1 MAANE
6 TVGERLAK
14 AQASGDLNQ
23 LRTALED
30 ARAAGADEKYIE
42 AAMAE
47 LDRLTAEQAK
57 TAAAGAATAEG
68 SGQDPAEG
76 AADAVDA
83 AELRAKA
90 EACKKQGNERLK
102 TNTKTAAREALDC
115 FTRGIELHCSDLVL
129 NAQLYSNRAH
139 VRMLLRQFVEVVD
152 DCRKAIELDPK
163 NIKAYWRAAKASM
176 HLDLCR
182 NGLEFCEQ
190 GLKQEPSDADL
201 AKLRDNCAERLSVQQ
216 QRRAR
221 GPSRTGASGAG
232 EFSADEAMALQDK
245 VNGLGEQIDSLRM
258 SMAKKQREKMSAQLT
273 QNALKETPEE
283 APLYQG
289 VGRCFLKQER
299 PDVDSML
306 SKSISGL
313 EEELPKLSTAYQE
326 LEKRKQEAEKE
337 LQEVIDAFRRQTA
350 DASAAG
356 AA

>member
-23 LRTALED
+23 LRSALEA

-42 AAMAE
+42 QAMAE
-47 LDRLTAEQAK
+47 LARLQESSAAEG
-57 TAAAGAATAEG
+57 AAAAEG
-68 SGQDPAEG
+68 SGQGPAEG
-76 AADAVDA
+76 AADA

-90 EACKKQGNERLK
+90 EAFKKQGNERLK
-102 TNTKTAAREALDC
+102 TNTKTAAREALDS
-115 FTRGIELHCSDLVL
+115 FTRGIEMHCSDLVL

-182 NGLEFCEQ
+182 NGLDFCEQ
-190 GLKQEPSDADL
+190 GLRQEPSDADL
-201 AKLRDNCAERLSVQQ
+201 AKLRDNCAERLSQQQ
-216 QRRAR
+216 QRRAAKGLAR
-221 GPSRTGASGAG
+221 AGASGAG

-245 VNGLGEQIDSLRM
+245 VNGLGEQIDGLRM
-258 SMAKKQREKMSAQLT
+258 SIAKKQREKMSATLT

-283 APLYQG
+283 ALLYQG

-299 PDVDSML
+299 PAVESML
-306 SKSISGL
+306 SESIVGL
-313 EEELPKLSTAYQE
+313 EEELPKLSTAYHE
-326 LEKRKQEAEKE
+326 LEKRKLEAEKE
-337 LQEVIDAFRRQTA
+337 LQEVIDAFRRQT
-350 DASAAG
+350 DPSAAG